1 MFSAVGMCEQA
12 VTAFTKVSPI
22 LTTLRIIEIS
32 IVCVCMVR
40 RETSIRLNLF
50 RRVVLYLK
58 PGNKRQLAII
68 L

>member
-22 LTTLRIIEIS
+22 LTTLRIVEIG

-40 RETSIRLNLF
+40 RETRIRLNLF
-50 RRVVLYLK
+50 LRIVLYLQ